1 MKLNSAQT
9 EQTVAQLDGE
19 AIPKEHP
26 MLAQLE
32 RMFGDHTFIL
42 DSKGLNIVEPLDA
55 EDSDGGLA
63 VVINLADWADASA
76 TSLRPHT
83 PESRDVVVDLRDGLH

>member
-9 EQTVAQLDGE
+9 EQTLAQLDGE

-42 DSKGLNIVEPLDA
+42 DAKGLDWLIEQLASLCHEKAEHLRSAWQDAPSAKAWTRDAQKLERLARRVE
-55 EDSDGGLA
+55 
-63 VVINLADWADASA
+63 
-76 TSLRPHT
+76 H
-83 PESRDVVVDLRDGLH
+83 